1 MLGRGVKSTSNV
13 IRVIWLSSG
22 GLVVMISPSYTH
34 FYRS

>member
-13 IRVIWLSSG
+13 IKVIWLNSG
-22 GLVVMISPSYTH
+22 GLVVMIPPSYTH